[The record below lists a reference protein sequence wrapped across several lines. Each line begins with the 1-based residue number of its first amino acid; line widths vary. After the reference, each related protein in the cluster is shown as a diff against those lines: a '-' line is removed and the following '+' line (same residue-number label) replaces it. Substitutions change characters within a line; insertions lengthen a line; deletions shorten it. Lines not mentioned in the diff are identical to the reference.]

1 MATARGAMEA
11 TIFLSC
17 ASFRQQT

>member
-11 TIFLSC
+11 TILLIR